1 MISQAAWYP
10 LRHDIPGGMVSQAPK
25 DAPEWIASAM
35 AGLAHQI
42 GGPDAWGVPKCLL
55 ELKGSDLMGLP
66 LSAPNA
72 TFERV
77 YTLPL
82 LTISMGKGTGVVTSV
97 RGLRPPAMCAPAHT
111 AQRRPALARCPSQRR
126 ACGRGRHVARLLV
139 LQT

>member
-1 MISQAAWYP
+1 
-10 LRHDIPGGMVSQAPK
+10 MVSPAPK
-25 DAPEWIASAM
+25 DAPEWIASAV

-97 RGLRPPAMCAPAHT
+97 RGLRPPA
-111 AQRRPALARCPSQRR
+111 RPAS
-126 ACGRGRHVARLLV
+126 
-139 LQT
+139 

>member
-1 MISQAAWYP
+1 
-10 LRHDIPGGMVSQAPK
+10 MVSPAPK
-25 DAPEWIASAM
+25 DAPEWIASAV

-97 RGLRPPAMCAPAHT
+97 RGFRPPARNVRSGSYSARGAVGDCGGRARSSPSGSDATRRRGLAMCEI
-111 AQRRPALARCPSQRR
+111 L
-126 ACGRGRHVARLLV
+126 
-139 LQT
+139 

>member
-1 MISQAAWYP
+1 MSQAAWYP
-10 LRHDIPGGMVSQAPK
+10 RRHGIPGGMVSPAPK
-25 DAPEWIASAM
+25 DAPEWIASAV

-97 RGLRPPAMCAPAHT
+97 RGLRPPARPPGWLAAHHRPT
-111 AQRRPALARCPSQRR
+111 DRKGLSSATRVAHGRCRRTRPTTTQR
-126 ACGRGRHVARLLV
+126 
-139 LQT
+139 